1 MNPFICSPSSLSSLC
16 VARIPSTAAGRTL
29 TLTVAVRQ
37 QLISLTAPQATTTI
51 PTLLVAAGRADML
64 CHCTSCA
71 SLAWPGAWVE
81 RKARVAQ
88 LICTDAILSKHQAV
102 SQ

>member
-1 MNPFICSPSSLSSLC
+1 MNLSPSPFD
-16 VARIPSTAAGRTL
+16 ARIPSTAAGRTL

-37 QLISLTAPQATTTI
+37 QLISLPAPQANRTTTI

-88 LICTDAILSKHQAV
+88 LICTDATLSKHQAV